1 MIDPTCAPLVAREGD
16 FACGGDEGLD
26 STVAGP
32 ASGPDGLPR
41 FEPLPPPPGVWE
53 RVEAALRSEGRI
65 RD

>member
-16 FACGGDEGLD
+16 FACGDEGLE

-32 ASGPDGLPR
+32 TSEPDGLPR
-41 FEPLPPPPGVWE
+41 LEPLPPPPRVWE
-53 RVEAALRSEGRI
+53 RVEAALRREGRI